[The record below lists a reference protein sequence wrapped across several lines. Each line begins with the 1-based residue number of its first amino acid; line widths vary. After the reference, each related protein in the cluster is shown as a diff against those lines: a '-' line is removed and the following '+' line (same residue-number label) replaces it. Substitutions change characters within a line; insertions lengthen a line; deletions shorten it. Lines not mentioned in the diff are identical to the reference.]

1 LFGHRINSAIDARPA
16 PPHHLNFSYLPF
28 GHSKFVAD
36 AFDVHQD
43 FFRPVLSEGKIGC
56 GGMWIWGKA
65 GVAAEMMN
73 GSFCLL
79 GFAEWV
85 MQVAGYWFG

>member
-1 LFGHRINSAIDARPA
+1 MR
-16 PPHHLNFSYLPF
+16 
-28 GHSKFVAD
+28 
-36 AFDVHQD
+36 QD